1 MIRHWK
7 KNEEDDGSIHPIGNG
22 EVLVYGLGPN
32 IVNFYGP
39 PYSSASFFT
48 LNLFEEGNIKTES
61 CREKGTAIWKHELF
75 CDGQKIGEFIDYIL
89 PDKNVFVRKFD
100 VSRPMKFLLKENGT
114 SYNLKN
120 YFSDNSE
127 SVLIRIPKGTQFF
140 TEEVTALEQNLI
152 ITSKGNC
159 SFVKNNEGWIVTLE
173 SGIGELI
180 FSSYKKYP
188 DIVKILNEYLIE
200 KSSVYFNEVKSFW
213 EKYTNRRKDFRSLI
227 PDSNRFKEKILDA
240 IDSVA
245 VLDKCQQSS
254 AGAFCAG
261 HFYPMGY
268 IRDQAGVIRCMLSLG
283 YIEEAKS
290 ILNFWWKKFKMFGNL
305 YNAEG
310 MDNNFARL
318 LFINDEVENPG
329 YVILS
334 AFYYADLTSDFDFL
348 NEIMPM
354 LKWCYEIQIPHL
366 AGDMIEFSCDETY
379 IAGGTFPKNLM
390 YHGSAEA
397 TLLFIE
403 GGKRLLENKN
413 LFEKFDEY
421 SEIVQ
426 KCEKNFKKNFYNN
439 GTLFAN
445 NPLREKLAGRPDFR
459 HGFCDAHEILDK
471 QLVLSWTEKN
481 NKNYFVCPDCLWREM
496 PDMLDCEKL
505 YVLNSVNLALKYHK
519 TTLFNDKEIEEII
532 SEGVQIFEETK
543 TVFSCLGSSRSL
555 GYDYGLMLYNAVKLN
570 LEIKEDILDKTLN
583 LLDSTGAWVEY
594 YDNDKPFNC
603 RARTWESS
611 INIEAVV
618 EYVLNIDKD
627 LN

>member
-1 MIRHWK
+1 MIRCWK
-7 KNEEDDGSIHPIGNG
+7 KNGEDDGSIHPIGNG

-32 IVNFYGP
+32 ILNFYGP

-48 LNLFEEGNIKTES
+48 LNFSEDGDFKTES
-61 CREKGTAIWKHELF
+61 CREKGTAIWKHKLF
-75 CDGQKIGEFIDYIL
+75 RDDQKVGEFIDYIL
-89 PDKNVFVRKFD
+89 PDKNIFVRKFE
-100 VSRPMKFLLKENGT
+100 VSCPVKFLLKENGK

-120 YFSDNSE
+120 YFSNQSE
-127 SVLIRIPKGTQFF
+127 AFLIRIPKGTRFF

-159 SFVKNNEGWIVTLE
+159 NFSKNSEGVLVTLE
-173 SGIGELI
+173 PGTGELI

-188 DIVKILNEYLIE
+188 DIVKVLNEYLLND
-200 KSSVYFNEVKSFW
+200 SSIYFNDVKSFW
-213 EKYTNRRKDFRSLI
+213 KKYYNRRKDFKSLI
-227 PDSNRFKEKILDA
+227 PSTNPFKEKILDA

-245 VLDKCQQSS
+245 VLNKCQQSS
-254 AGAFCAG
+254 SGAFCAG

-268 IRDQAGVIRCMLSLG
+268 IRDQAGVVRCMLALG
-283 YIEEAKS
+283 YVEEAKS
-290 ILNFWWKKFKMFGNL
+290 VLNFWWNKFKMFGDL

-310 MDNNFARL
+310 MDNDFARL

-329 YVILS
+329 YIILS
-334 AFYYADLTSDFDFL
+334 AFYYADFTKDLDFL
-348 NEIMPM
+348 TEILPM
-354 LKWCYEIQIPHL
+354 LKWCFKIQLPHL

-379 IAGGTFPKNLM
+379 IAGGTFSKNSM

-403 GGKRLLENKN
+403 GGKRLLELRNI
-413 LFEKFDEY
+413 FEKVDEY

-426 KCEKNFKKNFYNN
+426 KAEKNFKNNFYKS

-445 NPLREKLAGRPDFR
+445 NPLREKLAGRPGFR

-481 NKNYFVCPDCLWREM
+481 NKNYFVCPDCINREM
-496 PDMLDCEKL
+496 PDMKDCEKL

-519 TTLFNDKEIEEII
+519 TTLFTNKEIEGII
-532 SEGVQIFEETK
+532 SEGVRVFEKTK
-543 TVFSCLGSSRSL
+543 KVPSCVGSSRSL

-570 LEIKEDILDKTLN
+570 LEIKEDVLEKTLS
-583 LLDSTGAWVEY
+583 LLDPTGAWVEY

-611 INIEAVV
+611 INIEAVI
-618 EYVLNIDKD
+618 EYILKLEI
-627 LN
+627 